1 MLYNYLLSFIE
12 NKNDIITFFVHSKNI
27 LILHLSQ
34 SSNKLERI
42 ASDLYIAGLGGSTPI
57 LEGGKFEIGQI
68 PVKDLDFQKEMYAGY
83 PYNYD
88 DSKENY
94 VKSDQMLLKDLKDTI
109 DTMKKQAG
117 DPYYI
122 LLSHCG
128 PLYCLTNYMVLQG
141 ENLYLGSEQLGKVF
155 WEESK
160 CFLNIHGH
168 THRGKGTIHFTYT
181 KTVINPGD
189 HASGNFAYITIKKN
203 SKGEWNLD
211 STSMNIV

>member
-141 ENLYLGSEQLGKVF
+141 ENLYLRSEQLGKVF

-168 THRGKGTIHFTYT
+168 TH
-181 KTVINPGD
+181 
-189 HASGNFAYITIKKN
+189 
-203 SKGEWNLD
+203 
-211 STSMNIV
+211 